1 MATTKFTTNPLV
13 LLDEIGALTWEDRAI
28 GLTME
33 KVKKKKCYNT
43 GKRIKNAPTRNRTGG

>member
-33 KVKKKKCYNT
+33 KVKKKNVITPAK
-43 GKRIKNAPTRNRTGG
+43 G